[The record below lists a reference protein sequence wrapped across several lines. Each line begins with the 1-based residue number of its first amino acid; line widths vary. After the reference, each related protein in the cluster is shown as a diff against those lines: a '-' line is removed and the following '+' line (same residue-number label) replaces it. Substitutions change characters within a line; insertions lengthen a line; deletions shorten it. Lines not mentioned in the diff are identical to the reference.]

1 MVVLGLGGVCVLE
14 DKELDSGHLMCWIYD
29 GSEAAR
35 HGILYNR
42 VPWARRLYLL
52 NSKIAG
58 RG

>member
-1 MVVLGLGGVCVLE
+1 MPILNRASLGANGCLGTFCGVCVLE

-35 HGILYNR
+35 
-42 VPWARRLYLL
+42 RLYLL
-52 NSKIAG
+52 NSKSAG